1 MSKIL
6 VCFAVKEEAKVFHR
20 LADARPDVRVLV
32 TGIGRRNAEK
42 SFREAIARQRPELV
56 ISSGFAGGLRPE
68 LALGDM
74 VFSADPE
81 SKLESALLSAGAKPG
96 KLLCVDRIAT
106 TAREK
111 LALRNQSGAD
121 AVEMESEAIRAVCRE
136 EKIPAATVRVI
147 LDTADEDLVL
157 DFNQFLTA
165 DKQFD
170 HTKLAWAVATS
181 PGKVGA
187 LMRLQ
192 KQGGEAAG
200 KLAVILMNILG
211 SATPL
216 QRGD

>member
-1 MSKIL
+1 MRLI
-6 VCFAVKEEAKVFHR
+6 CFAMKEEAKAFR
-20 LADARPDVRVLV
+20 ELAASRPDLEVLL

-42 SFREAIARQRPELV
+42 AIRATLARKRPELV
-56 ISSGFAGGLRPE
+56 VSSGFAGGLHPE
-68 LALGDM
+68 LALGDV

-121 AVEMESEAIRAVCRE
+121 AVEMESEAIRAVSRE